1 MRPLRSPLAHLTV
14 ALLVFG
20 VGTAFAQPGE
30 LLELTDTGAYT
41 PAQISGVTAGR
52 FRNNGGTPP
61 QPAHAVDTYLL
72 RYTSTWPDGQP
83 AEITAQ
89 LFVPRG
95 ISGAP
100 DVFAFAPGSTGLVEA
115 CAPSRPF
122 VDSRTFGTYNAYTLS
137 YAGQGY
143 VALMPNYMGFFD
155 VGTIQPYFDRVAEG
169 RAILDGLRATA
180 SALERLDV
188 AAEIRAAFV
197 GGYSQG
203 GHAAFAA
210 ADLAASYAPDV
221 PFDGVVG
228 FGPTTDV
235 EAVLLDFTYVA
246 PWVLYS
252 YDTFQPDRIDPAT
265 ILREPY
271 LSSFVGDAERLCILG
286 AQSYYPSV
294 PEGLFTM
301 DFARSL
307 VNGTLAETHPELA
320 TLFAENDAGVA
331 GHGIP
336 AIILQGEDDPVV
348 DITLQNE
355 FVAQLCELGSRVA
368 YPNYVDTRHE
378 TRYIGFQ
385 DAIDWMQ
392 SVADGATPPNDC
404 DLVNGG

>member
-1 MRPLRSPLAHLTV
+1 MRLLTSPLACIAVT
-14 ALLVFG
+14 LLVLAG
-20 VGTAFAQPGE
+20 CAGFAQPGQI
-30 LLELTDTGAYT
+30 LELTDTGAYA
-41 PAQISGVTAGR
+41 PAQVGGITAGR

-61 QPAHAVDTYLL
+61 QATYTVDTYLL
-72 RYTSTWPDGQP
+72 RYTSTWPDGEP

-95 ISGAP
+95 VSGEV

-122 VDSRTFGTYNAYTLS
+122 VDSRTFGTYNAYTLA
-137 YAGQGY
+137 YAAQGY

-155 VGTIQPYFDRVAEG
+155 VGRIQPYFDRIAEG
-169 RAILDGLRATA
+169 HAILDGLRATA
-180 SALERLDV
+180 AALERLDV
-188 AAEIRAAFV
+188 GADIRAAFV

-210 ADLAASYAPDV
+210 ADLAEGYAPDV

-252 YDTFQPDRIDPAT
+252 YDTFQPDRIDPAA

-271 LSSFVGDAERLCILG
+271 LSSFVNDAERLCILG

-294 PEGLFTM
+294 PEGLFAM

-307 VNGTLAETHPELA
+307 VEGTLSETHPELA
-320 TLFAENDAGVA
+320 RLFAENDAGVA

-378 TRYIGFQ
+378 TRYVGFQ
-385 DAIDWMQ
+385 DAIEWMR

-404 DLVNGG
+404 GLVNGG